1 MAYNLRTGLIGS
13 GDIDVNVSLSGLTAD
28 NIQSGTFVLPRIPTL
43 GNDKGT
49 RFSSFRRVGAT
60 VDGAQPPAHVD
71 IMPFVA
77 AVRRMWPGEPVGP
90 WLGHLSIAT
99 ELYDYVVG
107 EVTFAGPPTIA
118 AHPRS

>member
-1 MAYNLRTGLIGS
+1 VCGYRTGPVLKNAVFDGFYHY
-13 GDIDVNVSLSGLTAD
+13 DYWYTDHHDAVP
-28 NIQSGTFVLPRIPTL
+28 GT
-43 GNDKGT
+43 GT

-77 AVRRMWPGEPVGP
+77 AVRKMWPGEPMGP

-118 AHPRS
+118 ATPKYNTK